1 MNPLKLKQNKK
12 RKNLHKGIEMN
23 PIRKTAIIVGIL
35 YIAATAGGVLSGIFS
50 GTLIEK
56 PLNLVHIS
64 ANQYQVI
71 LVAFFELVMAV
82 TVAGIAFMIYPI
94 LRQDADTETKKGLA
108 VWYVGTRLIEG
119 ALFFV
124 GVLCVLSLLK
134 LSQKFVLTGA
144 DAETLWY
151 QNTTTLL
158 LAMSEYAWML
168 GQSIFC
174 IGAAMFYYLLYVSGR
189 IPHWLSVWG
198 FIAAPLMFV
207 ASFLPV
213 FGEDPNSTFSILL
226 YLPMAVQ
233 EMVMAVWM
241 IIKGFNPSRITLS

>member
-1 MNPLKLKQNKK
+1 MNNY
-12 RKNLHKGIEMN
+12 
-23 PIRKTAIIVGIL
+23 RKTAIIVGIL
-35 YIAATAGGVLSGIFS
+35 YIAATAGGVLSVFFS
-50 GTLIEK
+50 GTLMEK
-56 PLNLVHIS
+56 PLNLVHIA

-82 TVAGIAFMIYPI
+82 TVSGIAFMIYPM
-94 LRQDADTETKKGLA
+94 LKQDADTETKKGLT
-108 VWYVGTRLIEG
+108 VWYVGTRLTEG
-119 ALFFV
+119 ALFFI

-134 LSQKFVLTGA
+134 LSQEFVLAGA
-144 DAETLWY
+144 QADVSWY
-151 QNTTTLL
+151 QNTGILIFS
-158 LAMSEYAWML
+158 MSEFAWML

-189 IPHWLSVWG
+189 IPYWLSGWG
-198 FIAAPLMFV
+198 FIAAPFMFI

-213 FGEDPNSTFSILL
+213 FGEDPNSTLSILL

-241 IIKGFNPSRITLS
+241 IIKGFNPSRITKS